1 MAQHLAKLMLFS
13 DTSHATAEGYHC
25 FPGAPSWPKQKK
37 SACGRVL
44 GHDKLKMSRD
54 AFWAWEQNACGRI
67 LGHNTLKMSR
77 GAFWAEWKLNCSRIL
92 GHDKLKFSRGALV
105 AGNKA
110 PAAGS

>member
-1 MAQHLAKLMLFS
+1 MPLRRGIIVFQGHLLGRSK
-13 DTSHATAEGYHC
+13 
-25 FPGAPSWPKQKK
+25 KK

-92 GHDKLKFSRGALV
+92 GHDKLKFSRGAFL